1 MREAIIYLDNN
12 AKSLSIEGL
21 LLFLP
26 AMLEHYFDCPHCWE
40 SQLKMIDPSVGFQE
54 FIEDCEVCC
63 NPIQFQIGISYNE
76 VSSFSAEPI
85 GQ

>member
-1 MREAIIYLDNN
+1 
-12 AKSLSIEGL
+12 
-21 LLFLP
+21 
-26 AMLEHYFDCPHCWE
+26 MLEHYFDCPHCWE

-63 NPIQFQIGISYNE
+63 NTIKFQIGVSYNE
-76 VSSFSAEPI
+76 VSEFSAEPI